1 MNVFSTAERGGE
13 TITVVLE
20 THATY
25 NMLQTKMFQKK
36 LKIWA
41 YSKKIVSNSGL
52 EMIYMLL
59 CCSDLHNF
67 TQLFYRLSIY
77 ITLCLLLN
85 TSHMVFNQQQLLM
98 ALFWH

>member
-1 MNVFSTAERGGE
+1 MEWEGE

-20 THATY
+20 KRATY

-41 YSKKIVSNSGL
+41 YSKKIVSDNGL
-52 EMIYMLL
+52 EMLL